1 MREDLT
7 DITLVLDRSGSM
19 SRIKDDTIGGFNE
32 FLEDQQKVEGEAT
45 FSLVQFDDEYEPVH
59 NALPIKDVPKL
70 SAKTFVPRGMTRLL
84 DAIGRTIVMTGQRLD
99 QLVENDKPGRV
110 IFVIFTDGQ
119 ENDSREYGGP
129 EGKAK
134 VMNMIKHQT
143 DKYKWEFV
151 FLGAKQD
158 AIGVGGSIGI
168 KASNAMRFG
177 HTGGGIKK
185 AFASASKNLTGY
197 RGMSVDKAAYAFA
210 AVDRDEQK
218 EEIEAE
224 N

>member
-1 MREDLT
+1 MKEDLT

-32 FLEDQQKVEGEAT
+32 FLEDQQKVEGEASFT
-45 FSLVQFDDEYEPVH
+45 LVQFDDEYERVH

-70 SAKTFVPRGMTRLL
+70 DDNTFVPRGMTRLL
-84 DAIGRTIVMTGQRLD
+84 DAIGKTIVITGQRLK
-99 QLVENDKPGRV
+99 EMKEEERPGRV
-110 IFVIFTDGQ
+110 IFVIFTDGG
-119 ENDSREYGGP
+119 ENDSQEFGGP
-129 EGKAK
+129 EGKK
-134 VMNMIKHQT
+134 EVFNMIKHQT

-158 AIGVGGSIGI
+158 AISVGGGLGL

-185 AFASASKNLTGY
+185 AFASVSKNLTGY
-197 RGMSVDKAAYAFA
+197 RGMSAGDALYSFA
-210 AVDRDEQK
+210 AVDREEQE
-218 EEIEAE
+218 EEIDKE
-224 N
+224 